1 MRFLFVFCAALIA
14 MAATMP
20 TAHAFSGAAAGVT
33 SSATAKSPV
42 ELVQARKKGRRGARR
57 GKRRSRGKNIGKGI
71 AAGAAAAILLGIASE
86 AARANDDYD
95 DDRGYC
101 RRLAYKCDD
110 GRDWACRKFDR
121 NCD

>member
-1 MRFLFVFCAALIA
+1 
-14 MAATMP
+14 MP
-20 TAHAFSGAAAGVT
+20 TAHAFSGAPAGVT

-57 GKRRSRGKNIGKGI
+57 GKRRRGKNIGKGI
-71 AAGAAAAILLGIASE
+71 AAGAAAAILLGIAAE
-86 AARANDDYD
+86 AANADDD